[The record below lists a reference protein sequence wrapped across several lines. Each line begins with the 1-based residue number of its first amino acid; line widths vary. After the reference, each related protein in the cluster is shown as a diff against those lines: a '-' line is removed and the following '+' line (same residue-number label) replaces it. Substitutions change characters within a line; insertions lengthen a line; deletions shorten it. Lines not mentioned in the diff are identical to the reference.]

1 MGLHESRSFHWLAI
15 VSLLAFTA
23 LWLTRWPLFPVGI
36 DPAYHLCIAR
46 QMVEAGGVLTYE
58 WWEAAPFGRPH
69 LYPPL
74 LHVLLA
80 GFLKLGCPP
89 ITALRLLSAILIPG
103 VMGSIYMVMR
113 RLVGERVALAC
124 LWMAMMPF
132 GWMLQLTE
140 AMASGVA
147 LLELLW
153 LVAALAARRGM
164 AAACLLAL
172 MGYTHLGLPWIALA
186 GLGWAAALGAFKPHR
201 SLWRIMVAG
210 LVLAGPWLW
219 HLLHHVNDLQVVSRM
234 ENQSLELL
242 PALYGIAVVG
252 AWACWRPLDEGP
264 GIAGG
269 APRAGS
275 PRILL
280 GLWLGSCL
288 IAYPFTFRWL
298 SGEGL
303 LPTIL
308 LAGYGLGTLAHHLSQ
323 RWRWG
328 GLEELGL
335 VMFLSG
341 AVLLS
346 PSVVVDAGRWHWRWP
361 DTAPFH
367 LLNWPALQPSVEE
380 TQLVNRYTEPLSRT
394 VAAGTPPGAIVWSNA
409 PYAGGLVAALA
420 ARATSS
426 FMFEEVPPSRPVD
439 PFAVAQRLVWF
450 KILPLPGT
458 PALETIIRRYDLQLV
473 ADTDLAMVFQN
484 PHARELARHPRAIIS
499 WPPVFVLSC
508 LLLGVVLWDFHRRS
522 IEERAGWLH

>member
-1 MGLHESRSFHWLAI
+1 MSSAPDESRLLHWLAI

-23 LWLTRWPLFPVGI
+23 LWLARWPLFPVGI

-89 ITALRLLSAILIPG
+89 ITALRLLSAVLIPG
-103 VMGSIYMVMR
+103 VMGSVYVVMR
-113 RLVGERVALAC
+113 RLVGPDGGSGLAC

-132 GWMLQLTE
+132 GWMLQVTE

-153 LVAALAARRGM
+153 LVAALAAHRRV

-172 MGYTHLGLPWIALA
+172 MGYTHLGLPWVALA
-186 GLGWAAALGAFKPHR
+186 GLAWAAALGAFKPHG
-201 SLWRIMVAG
+201 SLWKVMVAG
-210 LVLAGPWLW
+210 LLLAGPWLW
-219 HLLHHVNDLQVVSRM
+219 HLLHHVKDLQVVSRM

-242 PALYGIAVVG
+242 PVLYGLAIAG
-252 AWACWRPLDEGP
+252 AWTCWQ
-264 GIAGG
+264 
-269 APRAGS
+269 RAGS

-280 GLWLGSCL
+280 GLWLGSCV

-308 LAGYGLGTLAHHLSQ
+308 LGGYGLGTLAHHLSQ

-328 GLEELGL
+328 GLREPGL
-335 VMFLSG
+335 LMLLSG

-346 PSVVVDAGRWHWRWP
+346 PGVVVDAGRWHWRWP
-361 DTAPFH
+361 DTAPLH
-367 LLNWPALQPSVEE
+367 LLNWPALQPSVKE
-380 TQLVNRYTEPLSRT
+380 TQLVNRYMESLSRT
-394 VAAGTPPGAIVWSNA
+394 VAAGTPSGAIVWSNA

-426 FMFEEVPPSRPVD
+426 FMFEEVPPARSFD
-439 PFAVAQRLVWF
+439 PLAAAQWLVWF
-450 KILPLPGT
+450 KIPPLPGT
-458 PALETIIRRYDLQLV
+458 PALETLIRRYGLQLV
-473 ADTDLAMVFQN
+473 ADTDLAVIFRN

-508 LLLGVVLWDFHRRS
+508 LLLGMVLWDFRRRP
-522 IEERAGWLH
+522 IEERAGWPN